1 MAEFRLDQYRGD
13 LRFEC
18 TGCGECCRSRGRKS
32 FVYTAID
39 ERRRLAR
46 HLKMRTADFTR
57 RYCEKTNGFW
67 HLKDPSS
74 DCLFLD
80 GARCSVYTARPSQC
94 RTFPFWQENL
104 DSHGWVAAVKRNCE
118 GMGRG
123 PRHTK
128 DEVGLRLLEDQTREQ
143 ME

>member
-1 MAEFRLDQYRGD
+1 MAEFNLERYAGK

-32 FVYTAID
+32 FVYTALD
-39 ERRRLAR
+39 ERRRLAQ
-46 HLKMRTADFTR
+46 HLGMRTSAFTR
-57 RYCEKTNGFW
+57 KYCEKSSGFW
-67 HLKDPSS
+67 HLKDPAS

-80 GARCSVYTARPSQC
+80 GARCTVYAARPSQC

-104 DSHGWVAAVKRNCE
+104 DSRGWTAEVKRDCE
-118 GMGRG
+118 GIGRG
-123 PRHTK
+123 RRYSR
-128 DEVGLRLLEDQTREQ
+128 DEIGLRLLEDQTREQ